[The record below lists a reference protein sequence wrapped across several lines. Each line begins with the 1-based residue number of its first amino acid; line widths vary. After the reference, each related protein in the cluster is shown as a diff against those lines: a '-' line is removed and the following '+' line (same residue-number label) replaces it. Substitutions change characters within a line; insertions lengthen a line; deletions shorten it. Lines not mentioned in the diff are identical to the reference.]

1 MKRLL
6 FLFLLLS
13 SSSISSELHAQFTR
27 YIVRFKN
34 KGGTPFTFAT
44 PLPYLSQRAIDR
56 RIKYTIAIDS
66 TDLPVTPAYITQVR
80 NVPNVTV
87 LNVSK
92 WMNAVTIQTSSA
104 AAITAI
110 NALPFVQNTSGI
122 AARTTENGI
131 VSPNK
136 FELEEK
142 ITDLPTQLTEQVSA
156 DFFNY
161 GTNSYN
167 EIRLHNGE
175 FLHNIGLRGQGMQIA
190 VIDNGFNNYTAL
202 KAFDSVNLNGQVLGT
217 WDFVAREQNVSNDGS
232 HGMNCFSTIAANIPG
247 QFIGKAPKAAF
258 WLYQTEDN
266 ASEYPIEEFNWVCGG
281 ERADSSGAD
290 VISTS
295 LGYYSFD
302 NATLNYTYSNMNG
315 NTTISAIGAD
325 LAAKK
330 GMIVFAAAGN
340 EGGNSW
346 RFIISPSDGDSV
358 VAVGAVN
365 AAGIIG
371 GFSSF
376 GPSSDGQIKPD
387 MASVG
392 VSALVQTTS
401 NTVGTSNGTS
411 FACPNMAGLGTIL
424 WQAFPEYNNM
434 KIIRALQQAGS
445 KFTTPDDR
453 VGFGIPNMKLAFANL
468 LVDYATS
475 SSTVTGCRVSINWAS
490 KDIGAMKY
498 DIERKA
504 PGETVYTKI
513 GQMNSTAGLLLA
525 NRNYQFNNDLTSGTA
540 GNFSYRIRQIIDTA
554 AASFYAVYIDTTNIS
569 ISTACIITGTT
580 NPNPTKELVMVQPNP
595 VSGNT
600 VTLVVETPYSVSNM
614 PIAVYDAKGRLVMQL
629 KETKVSGRKLIDLN
643 ISRLAKGKYYINVLN
658 GQKSIG
664 IAELLKL

>member
-6 FLFLLLS
+6 FLFLLL
-13 SSSISSELHAQFTR
+13 SSISSELHAQFTR

-217 WDFVAREQNVSNDGS
+217 WDFVAREQNVTNDGS

-365 AAGIIG
+365 AAGVIG

-453 VGFGIPNMKLAFANL
+453 VGYGIPNMKLAFANL

>member
-453 VGFGIPNMKLAFANL
+453 VGYGIPNMKLAFANL

>member
-161 GTNSYN
+161 GINSYN
-167 EIRLHNGE
+167 EIHLHNGE

-217 WDFVAREQNVSNDGS
+217 WDFVAREQNVTNDGS

-365 AAGIIG
+365 AAGVIG

-453 VGFGIPNMKLAFANL
+453 VGYGIPNMKLAFANL